1 MDRTRSAHTI
11 MGRLSTHVLDTTK
24 GVAAS
29 GIIVELWQ
37 IAGEA
42 VIPIAS
48 ATTDAGGRASIVADG
63 ELKTG
68 TYELRFGVRTY
79 FGGEGLW
86 DQVFV
91 RFDIRDASANYHIP
105 LLVSPWAYTT
115 YRGS

>member
-1 MDRTRSAHTI
+1 
-11 MGRLSTHVLDTTK
+11 MGRLSTHVLDTTR
-24 GVAAS
+24 GVAAP
-29 GIIVELWQ
+29 GILIELWQ
-37 IAGEA
+37 IAGEG

-48 ATTDAGGRASIVADG
+48 ATTDADGRASIVADG

-68 TYELRFGVRTY
+68 TYDLRFGVRNY
-79 FGGEGLW
+79 FNGEGLW

-105 LLVSPWAYTT
+105 LLVSPWAYST